1 MDRLLA
7 DIEATAREAA
17 QIMLKAG
24 NSPAHAKE
32 GHYNYVTD
40 ADVQVQKLLIER
52 LHALVPDAEFLA
64 EEQDNQRLSAAPT
77 FIIDP
82 IDGTLNFMRSRQC
95 SAISIA
101 LLRERRPVLGLIYDP
116 YRDEL
121 FTATLGGGARLNG
134 HEIRVSDVPLER
146 AMVGIG
152 TSPYNPA
159 LARRTLDIACE
170 FLLSAGD
177 LRRIGSA
184 ALDLCYIACGRAD
197 VYYELQ
203 LSPWDFAAGALIV
216 SEAGGRFA
224 LPRNGRAD
232 ELDFGVPGCV
242 LATNVR
248 CYQAALD
255 VLMRHGV

>member
-1 MDRLLA
+1 M
-7 DIEATAREAA
+7 
-17 QIMLKAG
+17 
-24 NSPAHAKE
+24 NS
-32 GHYNYVTD
+32 
-40 ADVQVQKLLIER
+40 
-52 LHALVPDAEFLA
+52 
-64 EEQDNQRLSAAPT
+64 
-77 FIIDP
+77 
-82 IDGTLNFMRSRQC
+82 C
-95 SAISIA
+95 SAQ
-101 LLRERRPVLGLIYDP
+101 
-116 YRDEL
+116 
-121 FTATLGGGARLNG
+121 
-134 HEIRVSDVPLER
+134 
-146 AMVGIG
+146 
-152 TSPYNPA
+152 
-159 LARRTLDIACE
+159 
-170 FLLSAGD
+170 GD

-242 LATNVR
+242 LATNAR